1 MHDEGFEEIVLD
13 RTTGNVIGVQVITSR
28 GDVGRGLVLVD
39 KHGKLRREEDDVSVT
54 VQLTSNTTENVSTGS
69 GNNRGGTINTNSQR
83 SPLFSDPTRQNNS
96 RATPPHLSNIATTT
110 LSDANNE
117 VLIQYFVV
125 ALGILLA
132 LKIIYSA
139 LNVLAIFLVPVV
151 YLYAAA
157 NCPNNNTFDAKKEL
171 KRVMRGA
178 HLPEEQKPKG
188 FFEQGLSRLAAS
200 VTTELATSLG
210 YEISLTD
217 VLGAAK
223 LACVKVP
230 VANAEF
236 YWMGIFG
243 KDTYHIPTLDCSN
256 TFLSHIIFVALT
268 NNNASWTIGKWR
280 YLGQRELPRN
290 LDD

>member
-1 MHDEGFEEIVLD
+1 MHDEGFEEIVID
-13 RTTGNVIGVQVITSR
+13 RTTGNVIGLQVITSR

-39 KHGKLRREEDDVSVT
+39 KYGKLCREDDLSVT
-54 VQLTSNTTENVSTGS
+54 VQLTKNTTTEKVSSGS
-69 GNNRGGTINTNSQR
+69 ENNRGGTNTNSQT
-83 SPLFSDPTRQNNS
+83 SPLFSDPTRQDNS
-96 RATPPHLSNIATTT
+96 RATPDLSNIATTT

-117 VLIQYFVV
+117 VLIQYFII

-157 NCPNNNTFDAKKEL
+157 NCPTNNTFDAKKEL

-210 YEISLTD
+210 YDISLTD

-243 KDTYHIPTLDCSN
+243 KGTSCTNFRLQQH
-256 TFLSHIIFVALT
+256 FFVAH
-268 NNNASWTIGKWR
+268 NFCCFDK
-280 YLGQRELPRN
+280 
-290 LDD
+290 